1 MYPPTVM
8 AIENIIPKPSN
19 SSYQDVSIV
28 ARASRMVLA
37 LDWKEP
43 VYINTLLVIC
53 IAFLIQSALKSRK
66 RMRRLEE
73 EVRDVVEK
81 WNDMERQIDELRE
94 EMRISREEDR
104 EEKLC
109 LVENVKQV
117 MRQRTLSPDRGS
129 ESNDIDT
136 GFYQRSDAT
145 TSSSE
150 DLVDDERNDVVQRL
164 PEDDT
169 SCPWCS
175 HAHLLKLGDC
185 AGDDTCDGSVHI
197 PYCPSC
203 FYNEKQLH
211 GQVQQ
216 ELHLNDGTTTA
227 AETASKEVGTESL
240 DD

>member
-1 MYPPTVM
+1 M

-129 ESNDIDT
+129 ESNDIHVT
-136 GFYQRSDAT
+136 KLFCHFKKYRLNISHRVLSTRNPCKRAAIYQT
-145 TSSSE
+145 
-150 DLVDDERNDVVQRL
+150 Q
-164 PEDDT
+164 
-169 SCPWCS
+169 
-175 HAHLLKLGDC
+175 
-185 AGDDTCDGSVHI
+185 
-197 PYCPSC
+197 
-203 FYNEKQLH
+203 
-211 GQVQQ
+211 
-216 ELHLNDGTTTA
+216 
-227 AETASKEVGTESL
+227 
-240 DD
+240 

>member
-1 MYPPTVM
+1 M

-19 SSYQDVSIV
+19 SSYQDMSIIL
-28 ARASRMVLA
+28 RASRMVLA

-43 VYINTLLVIC
+43 VYIYTLLVIC
-53 IAFLIQSALKSRK
+53 IAFLSQITLKSRK
-66 RMRRLEE
+66 RMRRLEA
-73 EVRDVVEK
+73 EVRDILEK
-81 WNDMERQIDELRE
+81 RRDMERQIDELRE
-94 EMRISREEDR
+94 EIRISREVDR

-129 ESNDIDT
+129 ESNGSDT
-136 GFYQRSDAT
+136 EFYQHSDAT
-145 TSSSE
+145 ASSTE
-150 DLVDDERNDVVQRL
+150 DLVDGELSDVVQRIS
-164 PEDDT
+164 EDDT

-203 FYNEKQLH
+203 FYNEKQPH

-216 ELHLNDGTTTA
+216 DALLDDGTTTA
-227 AETASKEVGTESL
+227 AGTANKEVATESL